1 MSSVPEQM
9 RRGWKILLITR
20 NLPPLVGGMERL
32 NWHLIQELAKTEQVV
47 TIGPHDAAVLAPSN
61 TTFNPVPLR
70 PLWRFLLTAF
80 RQALST
86 ARRWRPHII
95 MAGSGLTAPI
105 ALLAARTCG
114 AKAVAYV
121 HGLDVTIQNPI
132 YRALWL
138 PALRRM
144 DRIIANSRST
154 AEFARLAGISQH
166 RIGLVHP
173 GVTVPAPPSSND
185 KLKNFRVK
193 YNLEGRNV
201 LISVGRLSTR
211 KGLREFVQ
219 LALPRI
225 VAERPDVL
233 LLIVGSVPSD
243 ALHAHIQTAESIEEA
258 ARTAGVAN
266 HVQLIGQITDMDEL
280 LTAYQS
286 AIAHIFPVRHIPNDT
301 EGFGMVAIEAAANGV
316 PTVAFATGGI
326 TDAVA
331 EGESGYLAPPEDYE
345 CLARL
350 ALRVIKSP
358 GSMHAACLRHSA
370 AFAWEKFGR
379 NVLDQLELSTPS
391 RRS

>member
-1 MSSVPEQM
+1 
-9 RRGWKILLITR
+9 
-20 NLPPLVGGMERL
+20 MERL
-32 NWHLIQELAKTEQVV
+32 NWHLIQELAKAAQVM
-47 TIGPHDAAVLAPSN
+47 TIGPSEAALLVPSN
-61 TTFNPVPLR
+61 TIFNPVPLR
-70 PLWRFLLTAF
+70 PLWRFLSSAF
-80 RQALST
+80 RQALCIS
-86 ARRWRPHII
+86 RRWRPHII

-132 YRALWL
+132 YKTLWL

-144 DRIIANSRST
+144 DRIIANSHST
-154 AEFARLAGISQH
+154 AEFARLAGISEQ

-173 GVTVPAPPSSND
+173 GVTVPAPPASTD
-185 KLKNFRVK
+185 QLQNFRAK
-193 YNLEGRNV
+193 HNLEGRDV
-201 LISVGRLSTR
+201 LISVGRLTAR

-219 LALPRI
+219 LALPLI
-225 VAERPDVL
+225 VAERPDAL
-233 LLIVGSVPSD
+233 LLIVGSTPND
-243 ALHAHIQTAESIEEA
+243 ALHAHTQTAESIEEV

-266 HVQLIGQITDMDEL
+266 NVRLIGQITNTDEL

-326 TDAVA
+326 IDAVA

-345 CLARL
+345 FLAQL

-358 GSMHAACLRHSA
+358 GSMHTTCLRHSV
-370 AFAWEKFGR
+370 AFAWENFGR
-379 NVLDQLELSTPS
+379 AVLDQLEQPAPS
-391 RRS
+391 HRS